1 MKPIEKVSVVGLGT
15 LGTQIAIQAAAYGYA
30 VCGFDPAPSAFAKMQ
45 TKVRGAMQMTG
56 KGPTFPIAQWEEHAR
71 KVQVYDDLT
80 RAISAADLVIEVVP
94 EELETKRKVF
104 AELDRLAPRHALLAT
119 NSSSIPISRIESAT
133 QRPEKCLNIH
143 FYQPAVGMNMADI
156 MGGTRT
162 SLESLSA
169 AGDFVRSVACVPLPV
184 QKEILGFCFNSVWRA
199 VKRQSL
205 YMWAGG
211 FVDFRDIDRA
221 WMVFTGMTYGP
232 FFLMDLVGL
241 DVIFAIEKVYFLESG
256 DPRDEP
262 PPALKEKIG
271 RGELGLKTGKGF
283 YTYPDPE
290 CARDGFL
297 QGK

>member
-1 MKPIEKVSVVGLGT
+1 MRPIEKVSVVGLGT
-15 LGTQIAIQAAAYGYA
+15 LGTQIAIQAAAYGYDVRA
-30 VCGFDPAPSAFAKMQ
+30 FDPDASVFAKMQ
-45 TKVRGAMQMTG
+45 TKLRGAMEMVG
-56 KGPTFPIAQWEEHAR
+56 KSPTFPIGEWEEHAR
-71 KVQVYDDLT
+71 KVKIKGDL
-80 RAISAADLVIEVVP
+80 AGALADADLVIEVLP
-94 EELETKRKVF
+94 ENLEIKRKIF
-104 AELDRLAPRHALLAT
+104 AELDRLAPAHALLAT

-133 QRPEKCLNIH
+133 RRPENCLNMH
-143 FYQPAVGMNMADI
+143 FYHPTVGMNMTDI

-162 SLESLSA
+162 SAEALSA
-169 AGDFVRSVACVPLPV
+169 ARDFVSSLHCVPLPV

-199 VKRQSL
+199 VKRQTL

-241 DVIFAIEKVYFLESG
+241 DVVLAIENAYFAESN

-262 PPALKEKIG
+262 PMALKEKIE
-271 RGELGLKTGKGF
+271 RGELGVKAGKGF

-290 CARDGFL
+290 WARAGFL
-297 QGK
+297 MRK